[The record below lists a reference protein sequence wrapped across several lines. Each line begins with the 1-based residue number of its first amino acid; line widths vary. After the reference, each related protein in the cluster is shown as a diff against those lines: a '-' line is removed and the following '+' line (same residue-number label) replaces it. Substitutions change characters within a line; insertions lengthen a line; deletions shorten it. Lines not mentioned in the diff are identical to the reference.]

1 MNAMYSERVSRGTI
15 ITVNDVSIMG
25 CLRQSLKAKYNL
37 HHNNTYYVLN

>member
-1 MNAMYSERVSRGTI
+1 MNAMYSERVTRGTI